1 MSDQPKAWM
10 ARRSAAELALK
21 VYNLFTEKG
30 KDMKRAGA
38 FSKDDWKQYVISLG
52 CEFTDETLEPRLAE
66 RLRPVDL
73 GEPEL
78 ASEPDSEREIIIRDE
93 HHFTQLKDSKVW
105 DRLIKVD
112 FETAMRIVTLG
123 LP

>member
-10 ARRSAAELALK
+10 ARRSDAELALK

-30 KDMKRAGA
+30 KDMNRAGA

-52 CEFTDETLEPRLAE
+52 CEFTDETF
-66 RLRPVDL
+66 
-73 GEPEL
+73 
-78 ASEPDSEREIIIRDE
+78 PDSEREIIIRDE
-93 HHFTQLKDSKVW
+93 HHFTGDYCKVW
-105 DRLIKVD
+105 NRLIKVD
-112 FETAMRIVTLG
+112 FETAMRIATLG

>member
-52 CEFTDETLEPRLAE
+52 CEFTDETF
-66 RLRPVDL
+66 
-73 GEPEL
+73 
-78 ASEPDSEREIIIRDE
+78 PDSEREIIIRDE